1 VTRPDVTQSLVL
13 GQFFQ
18 DRGQYE
24 EALRE
29 LEEAK
34 GRDPDN
40 ADILTA
46 LQRVR
51 SSKEAEDKL
60 NRSPW
65 ETKCGEMGATARSSP
80 ATCRDSRVSAPQP
93 VHAHPRREVETPS
106 LPHQWVNSN
115 KGTQTLMEF
124 THPPVIKGISD
135 FSELFTIC
143 VLLTSALARDI
154 WVDLE
159 RDQFIQ
165 ITTVFS
171 SEFFQW

>member
-1 VTRPDVTQSLVL
+1 MGGDGIRDSDGECYRYLVRRGAGEEFLEHPSSRGKRTSAFSYHTSLIHAEPSPYRVTSSPVVSSSGKKPSPPKVTRPEVTQSLLL

-51 SSKEAEDKL
+51 SAKEAEDKL
-60 NRSPW
+60 NRSP
-65 ETKCGEMGATARSSP
+65 
-80 ATCRDSRVSAPQP
+80 
-93 VHAHPRREVETPS
+93 
-106 LPHQWVNSN
+106 
-115 KGTQTLMEF
+115 
-124 THPPVIKGISD
+124 
-135 FSELFTIC
+135 
-143 VLLTSALARDI
+143 
-154 WVDLE
+154 
-159 RDQFIQ
+159 
-165 ITTVFS
+165 
-171 SEFFQW
+171 